1 MKLAFWRKP
10 RVAVIVLHG
19 LIAPK
24 KGALNIGELAGPI
37 GKAFRSAGALPVILD
52 IESPGGS
59 PVQSD
64 LIAAEI
70 RRLADKHKVLVV
82 AAIREVGASGG
93 YWLACA
99 ADEIHAN
106 PMSLV
111 GSIGVRGGGF
121 GVPALMARLGIEQR
135 LYTAG
140 SNKARFDPF
149 APERPEDVAFAH
161 ALMDDLHTRFKD
173 WVRTR
178 RGPRLTAD
186 ESAVFDG
193 SFMLGAKAKELGLI
207 DGFGDVGSLVRQLG
221 GEKAVAQRFA
231 PVKRGWWR
239 QLPGMAV
246 DAVFDAADE
255 RAGRIVLR

>member
-10 RVAVIVLHG
+10 RVVVVELHG
-19 LIAPK
+19 VIAPR
-24 KGALNIGELAGPI
+24 KGALNIGALAEPLRR
-37 GKAFRSAGALPVILD
+37 AFASAGKRPVVLD

-70 RRLADKHKVLVV
+70 RRLADKHKARVHAV
-82 AAIREVGASGG
+82 IREVGASGG

-99 ADEIHAN
+99 AEEIHAN

-121 GVPALMARLGIEQR
+121 GVPALMQRLGVEYR

-178 RGPRLTAD
+178 RGPRLTTD

-193 SFMLGAKAKELGLI
+193 SFMLGARAKELGLI
-207 DGFGDVGSLVRQLG
+207 DGFGDVASVVRQLG
-221 GEKAVAQRFA
+221 GEKATARRFGPA
-231 PVKRGWWR
+231 K
-239 QLPGMAV
+239 PGLLRSLSRLGIEAV
-246 DAVFDAADE
+246 LDAAEE
-255 RAGRIVLR
+255 RSGRVELR